1 MTINFEFYRTFYYVV
16 KYGSISAAAKALY
29 VTQPTVTHAIQ
40 TMERELGCTL
50 FIRNPRGVIMTP
62 EARMLYEHIA
72 IACEHIFEA
81 ENALTKARQMQKGSI
96 AIGATETTLHHYL
109 LPYLT
114 SYRKEYPDIR
124 LKITNSTTPATFQSL
139 RSELLDIAVL
149 VMPPGHREKDCL
161 ITPLAQFSDKLIAGR
176 NYAFLQGRKLSLKEL
191 TTYPLISMEKGTI
204 TRQIFDEFFLSHH
217 LELEPDIELA
227 TSDLITP
234 MVASGLGIGFVP
246 EAFATERLKDGS
258 IIELQLNETIPM
270 RDICLVARKDH
281 IQTIAAQAFIRMLS
295 KGSPAEASWNR

>member
-1 MTINFEFYRTFYYVV
+1 MSVNFEFYRTFYYTA

-40 TMERELGCTL
+40 SMERELGCTL

-62 EARMLYEHIA
+62 EAQMLFKHIS

-81 ENALTKARQMQKGSI
+81 EELLINTRRLQKGSI

-109 LPYLT
+109 LPFLT
-114 SYRKEYPDIR
+114 RFRQEYPDIR

-149 VMPPGHREKDCL
+149 VMAPGSREKDCL
-161 ITPLAQFSDKLIAGR
+161 VTPLATFADKLIAGR
-176 NYAFLQGRKLSLKEL
+176 EYAFLQERELTLKEL
-191 TTYPLISMEKGTI
+191 TAYPLIAMEKGTI
-204 TRQIFDEFFLSHH
+204 TRQIFDDFFLSHH
-217 LELEPDIELA
+217 IVLEPDIELA
-227 TSDLITP
+227 TSDLIAP

-246 EAFATERLKDGS
+246 EAFAMERLKDGS
-258 IIELQLNETIPM
+258 LVELRLKEPIPM
-270 RDICLVARKDH
+270 RDICLVAKKDH
-281 IQTIAAQAFIRMLS
+281 IQTIATKAFIQMLT
-295 KGSPAEASWNR
+295 G

>member
-1 MTINFEFYRTFYYVV
+1 MSVNFEFYRTFYYTA

-40 TMERELGCTL
+40 SMERELGCTL
-50 FIRNPRGVIMTP
+50 FIRNPRGVVMTP
-62 EARMLYEHIA
+62 EAQMLYKHIS

-81 ENALTKARQMQKGSI
+81 EELLANTRQMQKGSI

-109 LPYLT
+109 MPLLA
-114 SYRKEYPDIR
+114 RFRQEYPDIR

-161 ITPLAQFSDKLIAGR
+161 VTPLTTFADKLIAGR
-176 NYAFLQGRKLSLKEL
+176 DYAYLQDRELSLKEL
-191 TTYPLISMEKGTI
+191 SAFPLIAMEKGTI

-217 LELEPDIELA
+217 LVLEPDIELA
-227 TSDLITP
+227 TSDLIAP

-246 EAFATERLKDGS
+246 ETFAKERLSDGTV
-258 IIELQLNETIPM
+258 IELRLKEPIPM
-270 RDICLVARKDH
+270 RDICLVAKKNH
-281 IQTIAAQAFIRMLS
+281 VQTIAAKAFIQMLA
-295 KGSPAEASWNR
+295 G

>member
-1 MTINFEFYRTFYYVV
+1 MTVNFEFYRTFYYTA

-40 TMERELGCTL
+40 SMERELGCTL
-50 FIRNPRGVIMTP
+50 FIRGPRGVVMTP
-62 EARMLYEHIA
+62 EAQILYKHVS

-81 ENALTKARQMQKGSI
+81 EEALTSARQMQKGSI

-114 SYRKEYPDIR
+114 RFRREYPDIR

-161 ITPLAQFSDKLIAGR
+161 ITPLSSFSDKLIAGR
-176 NYAFLQGRKLSLKEL
+176 EYAFLQDRELSLKEL
-191 TTYPLISMEKGTI
+191 TQYPLISMEKGTI

-217 LELEPDIELA
+217 LSLEPDIELA
-227 TSDLITP
+227 TSDLIAP

-246 EAFATERLKDGS
+246 EAFAKERISDGSVIELRLK
-258 IIELQLNETIPM
+258 ETIPL

-281 IQTIAAQAFIRMLS
+281 IQTIAARAFIQMLV
-295 KGSPAEASWNR
+295 E

>member
-1 MTINFEFYRTFYYVV
+1 MSVNFEFYRTFYYTA

-40 TMERELGCTL
+40 SMERELGCTL
-50 FIRNPRGVIMTP
+50 FIRNPRGVVMTP
-62 EARMLYEHIA
+62 EAQMLYKHIS

-81 ENALTKARQMQKGSI
+81 EELLIHTRQMQKGSI

-109 LPYLT
+109 MPFLT
-114 SYRKEYPDIR
+114 RFRQEYPDIR
-124 LKITNSTTPATFQSL
+124 LKITNSTTPATFQAL

-161 ITPLAQFSDKLIAGR
+161 ITPLTTFADKLIAGR
-176 NYAFLQGRKLSLKEL
+176 EYAHLQERELSLKEL
-191 TTYPLISMEKGTI
+191 SAFPLIAMEKGTI

-217 LELEPDIELA
+217 LVLEPDIELA
-227 TSDLITP
+227 TSDLIAP

-246 EAFATERLKDGS
+246 ETFAKERLLDGS
-258 IIELQLNETIPM
+258 VIELKLKEPIPM
-270 RDICLVARKDH
+270 RDICLVAKKDH
-281 IQTIAAQAFIRMLS
+281 IQTIAAKAFVQMLS
-295 KGSPAEASWNR
+295 C